1 MLPKEKRKPIGDLS
15 QEIILGYGIPKI
27 GKSTFFSRFP
37 NALFLSTEEG
47 LNHLEVFEQPIRK
60 WGDFVDAIRELEK
73 NPTQFQTVVIDT
85 VDNLYLF
92 CQTYMYD
99 LHHIK
104 HESDLEWGKGW
115 AQISSEFRRQITR
128 ISQIKSMGLC
138 FVSHSEEKESRKPG
152 HAESEVKVCHTLP
165 ARARKVILPMADMV
179 LYMEIDDKNNRII
192 RTKPSTS
199 YEAGDR
205 SGKLPAV
212 LPLNFETFVD
222 SYYGNDGDARSKLIA
237 QIERGITVL
246 GEKKID
252 SFDTE
257 KRVANSM
264 TKHLGT
270 IKLSDDKLS
279 LAILQSYLQHLRAK
293 MREFINNGGQKNVNN
308 VS

>member
-1 MLPKEKRKPIGDLS
+1 MNLPTEKRKPIGDLS

-27 GKSTFFSRFP
+27 GKSTFFSHFP

-47 LNHLEVFEQPIRK
+47 LNHLEVFEHTIRK
-60 WGDFVDAIRELEK
+60 WMDFVDAVRELEK
-73 NPTQFQTVVIDT
+73 NPTQYQTVVIDT
-85 VDNLYLF
+85 IDNLYLY

-115 AQISSEFRRQITR
+115 AQISSEFRRQVTR
-128 ISQIKSMGLC
+128 LSQIKSMGLC
-138 FVSHSEEKESRKPG
+138 FVSHSEEKETRRPG
-152 HAESEVKVCHTLP
+152 HAEAEVKICHTLP

-179 LYMEIDDKNNRII
+179 FYMEVDNNGQRVI
-192 RTKPSTS
+192 RTKPSNE

-205 SGKLPAV
+205 SGKLPAT
-212 LPLNFETFVD
+212 LPLNFEDVVNA
-222 SYYGNDGDARSKLIA
+222 YYSDNGDAQPQLIA
-237 QIERGITVL
+237 QIKKGLTIL
-246 GEKKID
+246 ADKKID
-252 SFDTE
+252 NFDTE

-270 IKLSDDKLS
+270 TKLKDDKLT
-279 LAILQSYLQHLRAK
+279 LAVLQSYLQHLRAK
-293 MREFINNGGQKNVNN
+293 ARVGILNGGKNNAD